1 MLEIGRN
8 GIIFYQL
15 CQISS
20 IGHQTS
26 YVLIGKK
33 MLVTAGLDIA
43 WPWTCIA
50 DTIGHDIRWKSA
62 ARMIKTKKHNN
73 ADFFCSV
80 FVSSN
85 QHRTDLVVK
94 RRLTITRV
102 FFTGASVYSFDHHL
116 THSRFVSE
124 PDGRSNNQYISI
136 FYFGQYQ
143 WPIIPFIRGHTKSYL
158 IIHNANN
165 LTIYS

>member
-1 MLEIGRN
+1 MSNQLSIYIKKAIPIKSGLLFCFTARDKPLATLLFSFFRYMLEIGRN

-50 DTIGHDIRWKSA
+50 DPIGHGIRWNSA
-62 ARMIKTKKHNN
+62 ARMIKT
-73 ADFFCSV
+73 
-80 FVSSN
+80 
-85 QHRTDLVVK
+85 
-94 RRLTITRV
+94 
-102 FFTGASVYSFDHHL
+102 
-116 THSRFVSE
+116 E
-124 PDGRSNNQYISI
+124 
-136 FYFGQYQ
+136 
-143 WPIIPFIRGHTKSYL
+143 
-158 IIHNANN
+158 
-165 LTIYS
+165 